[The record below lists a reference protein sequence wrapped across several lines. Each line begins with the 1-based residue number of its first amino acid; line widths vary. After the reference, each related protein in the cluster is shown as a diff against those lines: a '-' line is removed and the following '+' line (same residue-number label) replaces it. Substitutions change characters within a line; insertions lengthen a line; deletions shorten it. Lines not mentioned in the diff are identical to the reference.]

1 MAKSVLEIVFKVA
14 REGTGDKDTQRE
26 LRALE
31 KDFKSTMAAM
41 GAFAGAAA
49 AVTAALKFAVTE
61 AMEAEKQQAKLAAVL
76 KSTGGAAGLTQASL
90 NNLATELSR
99 MSGIDDELI
108 VSSEAVMLTFKQI
121 GRQVFP
127 EAMEAALNM
136 NAVLG
141 GDLQQSVVQ
150 LGKAL
155 NVTAGDTNAASMGL
169 TAMRRSGVS
178 FTEEQKKMALQ
189 MVKTGD
195 VIGYQKLILSE
206 LNTEFGGAAEAMGDT
221 AAGSAEKL
229 RNSLGNLGAAFGQRL
244 LPAIKDTNLT
254 LSALI
259 DTITEGIEA
268 DNAHVATLQQVR
280 QHFDWANESITRA
293 QKLGGEYNDTVK
305 AVVAQLERGAAA
317 TQFYA
322 AQVEAATQ
330 VQLEN
335 EEALKAQSDAN
346 KGLLSLIQSMQSEYT
361 SFTEKNDALKLK
373 LEELHAE
380 QDKTSEWSTKYKK
393 LQEEIDAT
401 TNEIDKLATE
411 HEEASKRIAFSLL
424 QQKLASDGLT
434 DAEFNNLL
442 RVGEQWGV
450 LDKTVVDSA
459 ITMNENMSFMA
470 ESMQEPFNSL
480 KQINQQVNRL
490 KNLSGA
496 AFDFFVNIHTQGSW
510 PSLPVTMGG
519 GNALGSQVPFQMQAG
534 GGPLGSGFVLVGEEG
549 PELITPTRF
558 VIPADATKALLESG
572 LIPEHQMRTG
582 GILLDGMTSVTPTNF
597 VNYGG
602 SGFNKPRSS
611 SNVPAP
617 VVTSEIQQA
626 SQASQVANVV
636 VPMAAATDEAVR
648 TTQSVQQQA
657 AMQLQLISTTI
668 QASNDAVLSE
678 QRETNRLLR
687 DNNTLLPRTL
697 AAVIQQVLP

>member
-1 MAKSVLEIVFKVA
+1 MAKSILEIVFKVA

-31 KDFKSTMAAM
+31 KDFKGVMATM

-49 AVTAALKFAVTE
+49 AVTAALKFSVKE
-61 AMEAEKQQAKLAAVL
+61 AMEAEKQQAKLTAVL
-76 KSTGGAAGLTQASL
+76 KSTGGAAGLTQESL

-121 GRQVFP
+121 GKQVFP

-155 NVTAGDTNAASMGL
+155 NVTAGDTQTASLGL

-229 RNSLGNLGAAFGQRL
+229 KNSLGNLGAAFGQRL
-244 LPAIKDTNLT
+244 LPAIKETNTT
-254 LSALI
+254 LSNLI
-259 DTITEGIEA
+259 DTITDGIEA
-268 DNAHVATLQQVR
+268 DNDHVAALQQVR

-293 QKLGGEYNDTVK
+293 QKLGGEYNETVK

-322 AQVEAATQ
+322 SQVEAATQ

-346 KGLLSLIQSMQSEYT
+346 KGLLSLIGSLQSEYT

-373 LEELHAE
+373 LEELHVE
-380 QDKTSEWSTKYKK
+380 QDKTSEWSSKYKK

-401 TNEIDKLATE
+401 TSEIDKLATE

-442 RVGEQWGV
+442 RVGEQWGI

-459 ITMNENMSFMA
+459 IVMNENMSFMA
-470 ESMQEPFNSL
+470 DSMQEPFSSL

-496 AFDFFVNIHTQGSW
+496 AFDFFVNIHTRGAW

-558 VIPADATKALLESG
+558 VIPADATRALMESG
-572 LIPEHQMRTG
+572 LIPQFKMAGG
-582 GILLDGMTSVTPTNF
+582 GILLDGMTNVTPTNF

-602 SGFNKPRSS
+602 TSFNKPKPTSS
-611 SNVPAP
+611 VPAP

-636 VPMAAATDEAVR
+636 IPMAAATDDAVR

-657 AMQLQLISTTI
+657 SMQLQLISSTI
-668 QASNDAVLSE
+668 QASNDVIISE

-687 DNNTLLPRTL
+687 DNNSSLPRTL
-697 AAVIQQVLP
+697 AAVIQQALP